1 MLTAKTSSK
10 GQIVIPKE
18 LRDHLGITPGTLVQL
33 TLAKGQIEVR
43 PLPDDPIAALRGS
56 LKGRPSLAN
65 KLIKEHRN
73 EVRKNAKRT

>member
-10 GQIVIPKE
+10 GQI
-18 LRDHLGITPGTLVQL
+18 
-33 TLAKGQIEVR
+33 EVR
-43 PLPDDPIAALRGS
+43 PLSVDPIAELRGS

-73 EVRKNAKRT
+73 EVKKDAKQT